1 MSTGANISTWV
12 FSNAGILL
20 SSAQCSSWGAQLGKE
35 QWGCWVWLPQERPEA
50 VGEGLCGGGEGCL
63 DDGSSS
69 SVVLPGRH
77 ESQEPFLQ
85 WLLLLSNTSGLP
97 WVHSVS
103 YGDDEDSLSQAYM
116 KRVNTEFMKA
126 AARGIS
132 VLFASGACRP
142 PPRLGTKGRQPRA
155 QTPLQGSH
163 AKASSGWQALAGT
176 QGGLPAGPLLPHF
189 LDPGLSSL
197 KKHHSVPSAWTT
209 VTQSPIFP
217 FEEVGGGKGVA
228 RQL

>member
-1 MSTGANISTWV
+1 MVAASPG
-12 FSNAGILL
+12 GP
-20 SSAQCSSWGAQLGKE
+20 SWGRSSGDL
-35 QWGCWVWLPQERPEA
+35 VWLPQERPEA

-63 DDGSSS
+63 DEGSSSSSS

-142 PPRLGTKGRQPRA
+142 PRPRLGTKGHQPHA
-155 QTPLQGSH
+155 QKPLQGSH

-176 QGGLPAGPLLPHF
+176 QRGLPAGPLLPHF

-197 KKHHSVPSAWTT
+197 KNHHSIPSAWTT

-217 FEEVGGGKGVA
+217 FEEVGGEGGCSA
-228 RQL
+228 GLGGPG

>member
-1 MSTGANISTWV
+1 M
-12 FSNAGILL
+12 
-20 SSAQCSSWGAQLGKE
+20 
-35 QWGCWVWLPQERPEA
+35 
-50 VGEGLCGGGEGCL
+50 GEGLCGGGEGCL
-63 DDGSSS
+63 DEGNSSSS

-132 VLFASGACRP
+132 ILFASGACRPP

-155 QTPLQGSH
+155 QTPLQGSQQETR
-163 AKASSGWQALAGT
+163 AAMPRRAAG
-176 QGGLPAGPLLPHF
+176 GKPLSPLTMDRVALPH
-189 LDPGLSSL
+189 PGPIRHFSSPR
-197 KKHHSVPSAWTT
+197 VA
-209 VTQSPIFP
+209 SP
-217 FEEVGGGKGVA
+217 A
-228 RQL
+228 